1 MPERRA
7 ESGELFPIRTVS
19 SLTGVN
25 PVTLRAWERRYGLV
39 KPVRTAGGQ
48 RAYTRADIAEI
59 HRILAQLERGASIG
73 QVRPPPAAAP
83 ARRERAAG
91 PWHAS
96 RERMI
101 AAIARVDEDLLE
113 EAYNEV
119 LSLYPSDLV
128 TSNVLHPLLVSL
140 GTRWRDS
147 EGSIAEE
154 HFFGVYLRNKLGAR
168 FHHRARRDGGAR
180 LLAAC
185 LPGEHHEVGLL
196 LFALAAHEQGFRLV
210 LLGADMPLAELPH
223 AARCSR
229 AQAIVLSGA
238 IAPGPRLY
246 DAELPALV
254 KAAGVPVCV
263 GGPRSVADHDAI
275 AAAGAHPLGVEI
287 APGLQRLADL
297 VAAKRA
303 R

>member
-1 MPERRA
+1 MAERRREGA
-7 ESGELFPIRTVS
+7 ERYPIRTVS
-19 SLTGVN
+19 SLTGVH

-48 RAYTRADIAEI
+48 RVYTRADIDEI

-73 QVRPPPAAAP
+73 QVRPAQPAP

-91 PWHAS
+91 PWHAY
-96 RERMI
+96 RERMVS
-101 AAIARVDEDLLE
+101 AIARFDEDLLE

-119 LSLYPSDLV
+119 LSLYPADLV
-128 TSNVLHPLLVSL
+128 TANVLHPLLVSL
-140 GTRWRDS
+140 GTRWRDAA
-147 EGSIAEE
+147 GSIAEE

-238 IAPGPRLY
+238 IQPEPRLY
-246 DAELPALV
+246 ERELPALV
-254 KAAGVPVCV
+254 AAAGVPVCI
-263 GGPRSVADHDAI
+263 GGPRSVADRDAI

-287 APGLQRLADL
+287 DHGLKRLGEL
-297 VAAKRA
+297 LAAKRS